1 MIETL
6 ILHLYSPIRHNKMTT
21 KTRYTNEDL
30 KAMLAK
36 EIEKVGPHVW
46 TDRRKT
52 LEEMLKMRGV
62 K

>member
-1 MIETL
+1 
-6 ILHLYSPIRHNKMTT
+6 MTT